1 MPSGWTSSAE
11 PMRAIWYDGR
21 VSRPRPVQVSLRKG
35 SDGPRLLVQP
45 LADGEASLE
54 LSAQQVGWPE
64 RWRAKN
70 APPRVIVD
78 LREHGSLE
86 VEDAAAWQDAMHAAG
101 AKASLAEHMQTRWR
115 VFFGVAF
122 SALAALAAFY
132 LWATPWAAT
141 QLTRQVPL
149 GWETELAQRAL
160 SDLDDGLLE
169 PSKLPPARQAELKAR
184 FASLARAIDPSMRRY
199 GDYAPRFTL
208 SFRSGFGPNA
218 FALPGGTI
226 VMTDALVAE
235 AARQGLGDDA
245 LVGVLA
251 HEIGHVVHRH
261 TTRMMVEQAV
271 LNVGLGLAL
280 GDVSHLLSIGSSVLT
295 GLSYRRKHEAEA
307 DCFALALM
315 RRSGLATAP
324 MGDLLLG
331 LGEAKGAAGT
341 PPEKRKSASTA
352 GSGLGDLLSTHPA
365 TAERARLLKQGLAQ
379 GC

>member
-1 MPSGWTSSAE
+1 MRSGWTSSAE

-21 VSRPRPVQVSLRKG
+21 VSRPRPVTVLLSKG
-35 SDGPRLLVQP
+35 SDGPRLVVQP
-45 LADGEASLE
+45 LADGEAPLE
-54 LSAQQVGWPE
+54 LSARQVGWPE
-64 RWRAKN
+64 RWRRHS
-70 APPRVIVD
+70 APHRVIVD

-86 VEDAAAWQDAMHAAG
+86 VQDAAAWQDAMHEAG

-122 SALAALAAFY
+122 AALAALAAFY
-132 LWATPWAAT
+132 LWGTPWAAT

-149 GWETELAQRAL
+149 AWETELAQRAL

-169 PSKLPPARQAELKAR
+169 PSKLPAARQAELKAR
-184 FASLARAIDPSMRRY
+184 FASLAQAIDPSMRRY
-199 GDYAPRFTL
+199 EGYAPRFTL

-315 RRSGLATAP
+315 RQSNLATAP
-324 MGDLLLG
+324 MGELLLG
-331 LGEAKGAAGT
+331 LGDLKAGEG
-341 PPEKRKSASTA
+341 PARERRKSESASGT
-352 GSGLGDLLSTHPA
+352 GLGA
-365 TAERARLLKQGLAQ
+365 TS
-379 GC
+379 